1 MSSKEVIEEIIND
14 LKRIPTKISSEI
26 NIKEIA
32 NEVSR
37 VLQREMGGR
46 MS

>member
-1 MSSKEVIEEIIND
+1 MSSKEVVDEIIND
-14 LKRIPTKISSEI
+14 LKRIPKQIHSEI

-37 VLQREMGGR
+37 VLQRKMGGR